1 MKKCLSALVIL
12 SFILAL
18 FVSPAF
24 TAKGTI
30 GYVVPYKVGYFSSF
44 VNSFESV
51 AKAEGYKTIQLHHE
65 YNAAKENKAIED
77 LITMGVDAIH
87 VVSVS
92 PASAE
97 YSCRL
102 ANEAGIPIQV
112 SDSGILEAKG
122 KPFANIDFDW
132 IDLYGTV
139 ARSIRKEVNGDLEVI
154 WIQGFLGTP
163 PVIMGIDGFQSALK
177 DLKGIKLATDIQ
189 EGKYATAPSL
199 TITKGLVQSGVK
211 FNVAI
216 GACQEITEGIIQGL
230 KEEGVSLK
238 DVTIVSVNGGP
249 MDIANIKKGNIDYI
263 LSHSP
268 GVEGLAC
275 ARNIAK
281 YLQGQPY
288 AKKVMMPIA
297 WVGQE
302 NWEKDLI
309 PWDVDA
315 SWLPVVD
322 EYLKSGNFNP
332 ALKK

>member
-1 MKKCLSALVIL
+1 MKRLFSPMLIL
-12 SFILAL
+12 LLILAL
-18 FVSPAF
+18 FATPALA
-24 TAKGTI
+24 AKGTI

-44 VNSFESV
+44 VSSFESV
-51 AKAEGYKTIQLHHE
+51 AKAEGYKTVQLHHE
-65 YNAAKENKAIED
+65 YNAANENKAVED
-77 LITMGVDAIH
+77 LITLGVDAIH

-112 SDSGILEAKG
+112 SDSGILEAQG

-132 IDLYGTV
+132 VELYGTV
-139 ARSIRKEVNGDLEVI
+139 ARNIRQEVSGDLEVL

-163 PVIMGIDGFQSALK
+163 PVIMGIDGFNKALTE
-177 DLKGIKLATDIQ
+177 LKGIKLATDIQ
-189 EGKYATAPSL
+189 QGNYATAPSL
-199 TITKGLVQSGVK
+199 DITKGIVQSGVK

-230 KEEGVSLK
+230 KEEGVSLN
-238 DVTIVSVNGGP
+238 DVTVVSVNGGP
-249 MDIANIKKGNIDYI
+249 MDIANLKSGKIDYV

-268 GVEGLAC
+268 GIEGLAC
-275 ARNIAK
+275 ARNIAN
-281 YLQGQPY
+281 YLQGKPY
-288 AKKVMMPIA
+288 AKKVMMPIK
-297 WVGQE
+297 WVSQQT
-302 NWEKDLI
+302 WEKDLI

-322 EYLKSGNFNP
+322 EYLTTGNFDP
-332 ALKK
+332 SLKN

>member
-1 MKKCLSALVIL
+1 MKKCFSALVIL
-12 SFILAL
+12 FFVPAL
-18 FVSPAF
+18 FISPAF
-24 TAKGTI
+24 AAKGTI

-177 DLKGIKLATDIQ
+177 ELKGIKLATDIQ

-216 GACQEITEGIIQGL
+216 GACQEI
-230 KEEGVSLK
+230 
-238 DVTIVSVNGGP
+238 P
-249 MDIANIKKGNIDYI
+249 
-263 LSHSP
+263 
-268 GVEGLAC
+268 
-275 ARNIAK
+275 
-281 YLQGQPY
+281 
-288 AKKVMMPIA
+288 
-297 WVGQE
+297 
-302 NWEKDLI
+302 
-309 PWDVDA
+309 
-315 SWLPVVD
+315 
-322 EYLKSGNFNP
+322 
-332 ALKK
+332 

>member
-1 MKKCLSALVIL
+1 MKKCFSALVIL
-12 SFILAL
+12 TCVLAL
-18 FVSPAF
+18 FVSPTMA
-24 TAKGTI
+24 AKGTI

-139 ARSIRKEVNGDLEVI
+139 ARSIRKEVDGDLQVV

-163 PVIMGIDGFQSALK
+163 PVIMGIEGFKGALK
-177 DLKGIKLATDIQ
+177 DLEGIKLATDIQ
-189 EGKYATAPSL
+189 DHIRKRMPEWKRRY
-199 TITKGLVQSGVK
+199 
-211 FNVAI
+211 
-216 GACQEITEGIIQGL
+216 
-230 KEEGVSLK
+230 
-238 DVTIVSVNGGP
+238 
-249 MDIANIKKGNIDYI
+249 
-263 LSHSP
+263 P
-268 GVEGLAC
+268 GVEALQVAVMGCIVNGPGESKHADIGISLPGTGEAPSAPVFVDGKKVATLRGEGLAKDFT
-275 ARNIAK
+275 AMVED
-281 YLQGQPY
+281 Y
-288 AKKVMMPIA
+288 V
-297 WVGQE
+297 
-302 NWEKDLI
+302 EKRF
-309 PWDVDA
+309 
-315 SWLPVVD
+315 
-322 EYLKSGNFNP
+322 G
-332 ALKK
+332 